1 MYASVLW
8 LGKHCGLAKL
18 DWVFVK
24 AWFEVQGPLASA
36 ILPWARILF
45 AAAVVLSVAMATLAG
60 ARLRKPSAARVAR
73 LLLVP
78 LLGFVAWNQVLSPQF
93 LVWIL
98 PLAALAS
105 LEGNRW
111 PVVLLV
117 SATIMTPII
126 YPSWLTGA

>member
-36 ILPWARILF
+36 TLPWARILF
-45 AAAVVLSVAMATLAG
+45 AAAVVLSVTMATVAG

-117 SATIMTPII
+117 PATIMTPII